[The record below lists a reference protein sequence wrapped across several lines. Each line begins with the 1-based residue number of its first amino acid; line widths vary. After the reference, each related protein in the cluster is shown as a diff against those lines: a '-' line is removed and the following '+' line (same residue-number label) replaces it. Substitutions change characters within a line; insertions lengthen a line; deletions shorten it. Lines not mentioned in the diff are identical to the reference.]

1 MADDVVPVGAPD
13 CDEVRDSVELLALD
27 ALEPA
32 ERARLMAHVDG
43 CSSCR
48 AELDGAEASL
58 GALLALGP
66 EAEVPAGF
74 ADRVVA
80 ATVAT
85 PAEPGVTASVGLA
98 ARARPT
104 SRRWFTLA
112 VAGVVAAILVTAL
125 GLAMG
130 RVFSSDGQ
138 VAGPP
143 VTASTDARS
152 AALVRADGASAGSVV
167 VDDVTGTL
175 FMVVDAVVAGVPY
188 DCVVRSASGELVRV
202 GSWTTTSGGSAT
214 WTVALDPALG
224 SVDQVLLVGPG
235 DTTLATAQLT

>member
-1 MADDVVPVGAPD
+1 MADDLVPVGAPD

-43 CSSCR
+43 CASCR
-48 AELDGAEASL
+48 AELDRAEATV
-58 GALLALGP
+58 GELLALAP

-80 ATVAT
+80 ATVAS
-85 PAEPGVTASVGLA
+85 PAEPGVVAHRASVG
-98 ARARPT
+98 RPG

-112 VAGVVAAILVTAL
+112 VVGVVAAILVTVL
-125 GLAMG
+125 GVLFNGA
-130 RVFSSDGQ
+130 FSSDPQ

-143 VTASTDARS
+143 VTASPGARS
-152 AALVRADGASAGSVV
+152 AALVTADGASAGSVV
-167 VDDVTGTL
+167 VDDTTGTL
-175 FMVVDAVVAGVPY
+175 FMVVDTVAPGVPY
-188 DCVVRSASGELVRV
+188 DCVVRSVSGELVRV
-202 GSWTTTSGGSAT
+202 GSWTTTSGGSAS

-224 SVDQVLLVGPG
+224 PVDQVLLVGPG

>member
-1 MADDVVPVGAPD
+1 MADDIVPVGAPD

-43 CSSCR
+43 CPSCR
-48 AELDGAEASL
+48 TELDRAEATV
-58 GALLALGP
+58 GELLALAP

-85 PAEPGVTASVGLA
+85 PAEPAVAVGGVAPHN
-98 ARARPT
+98 R

-112 VAGVVAAILVTAL
+112 VVGVMAALLVTAL
-125 GLAMG
+125 GVLFGGA
-130 RVFSSDGQ
+130 FSSDPP

-143 VTASTDARS
+143 VTASPTARS
-152 AALVRADGASAGSVV
+152 AALVTAAGASAGSVV
-167 VDDVTGTL
+167 VDDTTGTL
-175 FMVVDAVVAGVPY
+175 FMVVDTVAPGVPY
-188 DCVVRSASGELVRV
+188 DCVVRSASGEMVRV
-202 GSWTTTSGGSAT
+202 GSWTTTSGGSAS

-224 SVDQVLLVGPG
+224 SVDEVLLVGPG
-235 DTTLATAQLT
+235 STTLATAQLA